1 VTVSRRY
8 GRAVVSAEQVVGL
21 AVACV
26 VLLAV
31 PGPSVLFIVGRAL
44 SYGRRVALASV
55 LGNTTGCAIAAA
67 TVAVGLGP
75 VLQTSE
81 TVFQV
86 VKIVGAAY
94 LVWLGVQAWRHS
106 GGATA
111 PEMGERAPGVARA
124 ARAGLVVG
132 VTNPKA
138 FVIFAAILPQFVDR
152 GAGHATGQ
160 MLLLGL
166 VPVVIGA
173 VTDSVWGVAAAGAR
187 RWFAGSARR
196 MARVGRAGGAM
207 MIGLGLSVAVT
218 GHD

>member
-1 VTVSRRY
+1 
-8 GRAVVSAEQVVGL
+8 VVSWEQVVGL

-44 SYGRRVALASV
+44 SYGRRVALATV
-55 LGNTTGCAIAAA
+55 LGNTVGCAIAAA

-75 VLQTSE
+75 VLQASE
-81 TVFQV
+81 TAFGV
-86 VKIVGAAY
+86 VRIVGAAY

-106 GGATA
+106 RGATA
-111 PEMGERAPGVARA
+111 TPEVSGRAPGVGRA

-132 VTNPKA
+132 ITNPKA
-138 FVIFAAILPQFVDR
+138 FVIFAAVLPQFVDR
-152 GAGHATGQ
+152 GAGHATVQ

-166 VPVVIGA
+166 VPVLIGA

-207 MIGLGLSVAVT
+207 MIGLGLAVAVT
-218 GHD
+218 GHE